1 MEIFF
6 VWGIKVRRR
15 WQPFVLTSWA
25 CAGDQL
31 ASEELG
37 AHSEGQTG
45 RTAQV
50 GDLTA
55 REK

>member
-1 MEIFF
+1 MC
-6 VWGIKVRRR
+6 GSKVSRQ
-15 WQPFVLTSWA
+15 WQPFVVTSWA
-25 CAGDQL
+25 AAGDQL